1 MKFTRLILSFWLL
14 CIGTSASAQTLP
26 PGTHELALT
35 HGGVQRVYRAHVPAG
50 ARGPAALVVMLHGG
64 GGDAPS
70 VMRQTGWG
78 RLAER
83 EGFVVAFGQALPVNP
98 RARSNFM
105 VNPNVWDDGSQR
117 GNRRRGPVDDIGYI
131 AAMIDD
137 LSRRTTIDPRRIYL
151 TGHSNGAAMTFH
163 AGAALAPRLAAVAP
177 VQGNWFSPRERIA
190 PPVPLLLI
198 AGERDPLTPLAGG
211 PTRTPWGT
219 SIDKPPVI
227 QSAREWAEAIGCRGE
242 PISTRDQP
250 PSLIRWA
257 QCPAGAEVVMRT
269 IRGHGHEWPGG
280 NSRLP
285 ERIMG
290 PRVAGVDATALIWEF
305 FREQVR
311 R

>member
-1 MKFTRLILSFWLL
+1 VKFIRPILAVWLL
-14 CIGTSASAQTLP
+14 CIAINAGAQTLP

-35 HGGVQRVYRAHVPAG
+35 HDGARRVYLAHVPAET
-50 ARGPAALVVMLHGG
+50 RGPVPLVLMLHGG
-64 GGDAPS
+64 GGDAWS
-70 VMRQTGWG
+70 VMRQTRWD

-98 RARSNFM
+98 RARPNLM
-105 VNPNVWDDGSQR
+105 INPNVWDDGSLR
-117 GNRRRGPVDDIGYI
+117 GSRRRGPVDDIGYV
-131 AAMIDD
+131 AAVIDD
-137 LSRRTTIDPRRIYL
+137 LSRRTAIDPRRVYL

-163 AGAALAPRLAAVAP
+163 AGAALASRLAAVAP

-190 PPVPLLLI
+190 PPLPLLLI

-211 PTRTPWGT
+211 PTRMPWGT

-227 QSAREWAEAIGCRGE
+227 QSAREWANAIGCRGE
-242 PISTRDQP
+242 ALSTRDQP
-250 PSLIRWA
+250 PSLIRWP

-290 PRVAGVDATALIWEF
+290 PRVTGIDATALIWEF
-305 FREQVR
+305 FGRFTR
-311 R
+311 H